1 MRAYLEIFNVSKSF
15 GSYTVLKDI
24 MSAKFQCPYCG
35 VGCGLLMGGG
45 RVREDKDHP
54 ANFGD
59 VCKKPLYYPKVMN
72 KGRLLKPMYR
82 EDKKE
87 PFVEIDWGTAY

>member
-1 MRAYLEIFNVSKSF
+1 
-15 GSYTVLKDI
+15 

-35 VGCGLLMGGG
+35 VGCGLLMGEG
-45 RVREDKDHP
+45 RVRGDKDHP

-72 KGRLLKPMYR
+72 KGDFLNLCIEKI
-82 EDKKE
+82 KKS
-87 PFVEIDWGTAY
+87 PL